1 MESVYTVKTDS
12 DSSWGN
18 YSVRITSDSG
28 VEKTVSIAN
37 VKEVSADV
45 SLVRGDSNCDGKV
58 DISDAV
64 MILQAV
70 SNPDKYGVGGA
81 DKTCITEQGMLN
93 GDVAGGRNGIT
104 AADALEIQRYVV
116 GLITEFESDLTDQ

>member
-1 MESVYTVKTDS
+1 MT
-12 DSSWGN
+12 
-18 YSVRITSDSG
+18 
-28 VEKTVSIAN
+28 
-37 VKEVSADV
+37 
-45 SLVRGDSNCDGKV
+45 V

-70 SNPDKYGVGGA
+70 SNPDKYGVGGT

-104 AADALEIQRYVV
+104 AADALEIQRYVA